1 MDKILRENQPKSLL
15 RILQEKNEYISAPCN
30 GNGTCGKCIVRYKI
44 GATEPT
50 KQDREFL
57 SEKQLEQGYRLACQS
72 YPMGEYVV
80 EIPEQEEMIEVLSQ
94 WENQRTEEIPKN
106 TAEDFAKACKTA
118 DGEGFTETR
127 TPADVKASSGIQNKE
142 TVEGT
147 AEKTKNAI
155 YGICID
161 IGTTTLAAL
170 LVNLKTEA
178 DCQTAVSVNHQRTYG
193 ADVLSRIDTSN
204 NGKKWEI
211 QRCIRQDLQKLIR
224 ELFQKEK
231 ITEQQIQKIVIA
243 GNTTMCHL
251 LRGFSCE
258 TLGVAPFLPVD
269 LSWMEGSAADFLG
282 MKELDTKVVILPGI
296 SAFVGADIM
305 AGIAKMNM
313 HRSEGYHLLL
323 DIGTNGE
330 MVLGNCRHMYVTS
343 TSAGPA
349 FEGGNISCG
358 MASIP
363 GVISHVFMEKTGKAG
378 FQVIGETD
386 GENKKQQAIGIC
398 GTGMID
404 LVYELRE
411 HQMIDEHGTYSD
423 PYFDTGYELA
433 GKVRFTQNDMREL
446 QMAKAAI
453 RAGVDILVKKAGI
466 TFDEVDDCYLAGGF
480 GTKIDIKKAAGIGL
494 IPKELEMKTI
504 PAGNTV
510 LAGTKEVLLGRI
522 SKEELEKIQTM
533 ADVINLAEEND
544 FEEMYLSYMDF

>member
-1 MDKILRENQPKSLL
+1 MIIDRSKQQKNLL
-15 RILQEKNEYISAPCN
+15 EMLQEKNEYISAPCN
-30 GNGTCGKCIVRYKI
+30 GNGICGKCIVRYKS

-72 YPMGEYVV
+72 YPTEEYKV
-80 EIPEQEEMIEVLSQ
+80 EIPELEETIEVLSQ
-94 WENQRTEEIPKN
+94 WENQRTEEILKN
-106 TAEDFAKACKTA
+106 TA
-118 DGEGFTETR
+118 
-127 TPADVKASSGIQNKE
+127 
-142 TVEGT
+142 EGT
-147 AEKTKNAI
+147 AEKTENAL

-170 LVNLKTEA
+170 LVNLETEA
-178 DCQTAVSVNHQRTYG
+178 DCQTAVSVNHQRAYG
-193 ADVLSRIDTSN
+193 SDVLSRISASN
-204 NGKKWEI
+204 SGKKWEI

-224 ELFQKEK
+224 ELLQKEK
-231 ITEQQIQKIVIA
+231 ITEQQIKRIVIA

-282 MKELDTKVVILPGI
+282 MKELDTKVVILPVI

-363 GVISHVFMEKTGKAG
+363 GVISHVFMEETGKAG

-423 PYFDTGYELA
+423 LYFDTGYELA
-433 GKVRFTQNDMREL
+433 EKVKFTQNDIREL

-453 RAGVDILVKKAGI
+453 RAGVDILVK
-466 TFDEVDDCYLAGGF
+466 
-480 GTKIDIKKAAGIGL
+480 
-494 IPKELEMKTI
+494 
-504 PAGNTV
+504 
-510 LAGTKEVLLGRI
+510 
-522 SKEELEKIQTM
+522 
-533 ADVINLAEEND
+533 
-544 FEEMYLSYMDF
+544 

>member
-1 MDKILRENQPKSLL
+1 MLICCFFKVKEKMIIDRSKQQKNLL
-15 RILQEKNEYISAPCN
+15 EMLQEKNEYISAPCN
-30 GNGTCGKCIVRYKI
+30 GNGICGKCIVRYKS

-72 YPMGEYVV
+72 YPTEEYKV
-80 EIPEQEEMIEVLSQ
+80 EIPELEETIEVLSQ
-94 WENQRTEEIPKN
+94 WENQRTEEILKN
-106 TAEDFAKACKTA
+106 TA
-118 DGEGFTETR
+118 
-127 TPADVKASSGIQNKE
+127 
-142 TVEGT
+142 EGT
-147 AEKTKNAI
+147 AEKTENAL

-170 LVNLKTEA
+170 LVNLETEA
-178 DCQTAVSVNHQRTYG
+178 DCQTAVSVNHQRAYG
-193 ADVLSRIDTSN
+193 SDVLSRISASN
-204 NGKKWEI
+204 GGKKWEI

-224 ELFQKEK
+224 ELLQKEK
-231 ITEQQIQKIVIA
+231 ITEQQIQRIVIA

-363 GVISHVFMEKTGKAG
+363 GVISHVFMEETGKAG

-423 PYFDTGYELA
+423 LYFDTGYKLA
-433 GKVRFTQNDMREL
+433 EKVKFTQNDIREL

-466 TFDEVDDCYLAGGF
+466 TFDEVDNCYLAGGF

-533 ADVINLAEEND
+533 AEVINLAEEND
-544 FEEMYLSYMDF
+544 FEELYLSYMDF

>member
-1 MDKILRENQPKSLL
+1 MLICCFFKVKEKMIIDRSKQQKNLL
-15 RILQEKNEYISAPCN
+15 EMLQEKNEYISAPCN
-30 GNGTCGKCIVRYKI
+30 GNGICGKCIVRYKS

-72 YPMGEYVV
+72 YPTEEYKV
-80 EIPEQEEMIEVLSQ
+80 EIPELEETIEVLSQ
-94 WENQRTEEIPKN
+94 WENQRTEEILKN
-106 TAEDFAKACKTA
+106 TA
-118 DGEGFTETR
+118 
-127 TPADVKASSGIQNKE
+127 
-142 TVEGT
+142 EGT
-147 AEKTKNAI
+147 AEKTENAL

-170 LVNLKTEA
+170 LVNLETEA
-178 DCQTAVSVNHQRTYG
+178 DCQTAVSVNHQRAYG
-193 ADVLSRIDTSN
+193 SDVLSRISASN
-204 NGKKWEI
+204 GGKKWEI

-224 ELFQKEK
+224 ELLQKEK
-231 ITEQQIQKIVIA
+231 ITEQQIQRIVIA

-358 MASIP
+358 MAGIP
-363 GVISHVFMEKTGKAG
+363 GVISHVFMEETGKAG
-378 FQVIGETD
+378 FQVIGEAD
-386 GENKKQQAIGIC
+386 GENKKKQQAIGIC

-404 LVYELRE
+404 LVYELRK

-423 PYFDTGYELA
+423 LYFDTGYELA
-433 GKVRFTQNDMREL
+433 EKVKFTQNDIREL

-466 TFDEVDDCYLAGGF
+466 AFDEVDDCYLAGGF

-510 LAGTKEVLLGRI
+510 LAGTKEVLLSRI

-544 FEEMYLSYMDF
+544 FEELYLSYMDF

>member
-1 MDKILRENQPKSLL
+1 MLICCFFKVKEKMIIDRSKQQKNLL
-15 RILQEKNEYISAPCN
+15 EMLQEKNEYISAPCN
-30 GNGTCGKCIVRYKI
+30 GNGICGKCIVRYKS

-72 YPMGEYVV
+72 YPTEEYKV
-80 EIPEQEEMIEVLSQ
+80 EIPELEETIEVLSQ
-94 WENQRTEEIPKN
+94 WENQRTEEILKN
-106 TAEDFAKACKTA
+106 TA
-118 DGEGFTETR
+118 
-127 TPADVKASSGIQNKE
+127 
-142 TVEGT
+142 EGT
-147 AEKTKNAI
+147 AEKTENAL

-170 LVNLKTEA
+170 LVNLETEA
-178 DCQTAVSVNHQRTYG
+178 DCQTAVSVNHQRAYG
-193 ADVLSRIDTSN
+193 SDVLSRISASN
-204 NGKKWEI
+204 SGKKWEI

-224 ELFQKEK
+224 ELLQKEK
-231 ITEQQIQKIVIA
+231 ITEQQIQRIVIA

-305 AGIAKMNM
+305 SGIAKMNM

-358 MASIP
+358 MAGIP
-363 GVISHVFMEKTGKAG
+363 GVISHVFMEETGKAG
-378 FQVIGETD
+378 FQVIGEAD
-386 GENKKQQAIGIC
+386 GENKKKQQAIGIC

-404 LVYELRE
+404 LVYELRK

-423 PYFDTGYELA
+423 LYFDTGYELA
-433 GKVRFTQNDMREL
+433 GKVKFTQNDIREI

-466 TFDEVDDCYLAGGF
+466 AFDEVDDCYLAGGF
-480 GTKIDIKKAAGIGL
+480 GTKIDITKAAGIGL
-494 IPKELEMKTI
+494 IPKELEVKTI
-504 PAGNTV
+504 PVGNTV

-522 SKEELEKIQTM
+522 SKDELEKIQTM

-544 FEEMYLSYMDF
+544 FEELYLSYMDF

>member
-15 RILQEKNEYISAPCN
+15 RILQGKNEYISAPCN
-30 GNGTCGKCIVRYKI
+30 GNGTCGKCVVRFQS
-44 GATEPT
+44 GATEPSVR
-50 KQDREFL
+50 DREIF
-57 SEKQLEQGYRLACQS
+57 SEKQLEEGYRLACQS
-72 YPMGEYVV
+72 YPTGVYEI
-80 EIPEQEEMIEVLSQ
+80 EIPQKEEEIEVLSGWQ
-94 WENQRTEEIPKN
+94 EEKRLFGEHGK
-106 TAEDFAKACKTA
+106 AEDRTHGGNKA
-118 DGEGFTETR
+118 EQPEY
-127 TPADVKASSGIQNKE
+127 AS
-142 TVEGT
+142 
-147 AEKTKNAI
+147 

-170 LVNLKTEA
+170 LVNLETEA
-178 DCQTAVSVNHQRTYG
+178 DCQTAVSVNHQRAYG
-193 ADVLSRIDTSN
+193 SDVLSRISASN
-204 NGKKWEI
+204 GGKKWEI

-224 ELFQKEK
+224 ELLQKEK
-231 ITEQQIQKIVIA
+231 ITEQQIQRIVIA

-358 MASIP
+358 MAGIP
-363 GVISHVFMEKTGKAG
+363 GVISHVFMEETGKAG
-378 FQVIGETD
+378 FQVIGEAD
-386 GENKKQQAIGIC
+386 AENKKKQQAIGIC

-404 LVYELRE
+404 LVYELRK

-423 PYFDTGYELA
+423 LYFDTGYELA
-433 GKVRFTQNDMREL
+433 GKVKFTQNDIREI

-466 TFDEVDDCYLAGGF
+466 AFDEVDDCYLAG
-480 GTKIDIKKAAGIGL
+480 IRAY
-494 IPKELEMKTI
+494 EY
-504 PAGNTV
+504 
-510 LAGTKEVLLGRI
+510 
-522 SKEELEKIQTM
+522 
-533 ADVINLAEEND
+533 
-544 FEEMYLSYMDF
+544 YLSDCRGWISRYS

>member
-1 MDKILRENQPKSLL
+1 M
-15 RILQEKNEYISAPCN
+15 LQEKNEYISAPCN
-30 GNGTCGKCIVRYKI
+30 GNGICGKCIVRYKS

-72 YPMGEYVV
+72 YPTEEYKV
-80 EIPEQEEMIEVLSQ
+80 EIPELEETIEVLSQ
-94 WENQRTEEIPKN
+94 WENQRTEEILKN
-106 TAEDFAKACKTA
+106 TA
-118 DGEGFTETR
+118 
-127 TPADVKASSGIQNKE
+127 
-142 TVEGT
+142 EGT
-147 AEKTKNAI
+147 AEKTENAI

-193 ADVLSRIDTSN
+193 ADVISRIDASN
-204 NGKKWEI
+204 NGKKWEM
-211 QRCIRQDLQKLIR
+211 QRCIRQDLQKLVG
-224 ELFQKEK
+224 ELAEKEG
-231 ITEQQIQKIVIA
+231 IHVAQIQRIVIA

-343 TSAGPA
+343 TA

-363 GVISHVFMEKTGKAG
+363 GVISHVFMEETGKAG

-423 PYFDTGYELA
+423 LYFDTGYELA
-433 GKVRFTQNDMREL
+433 EKVKFTQNDIREL

-466 TFDEVDDCYLAGGF
+466 TFDEVDNCYLAGGF

-544 FEEMYLSYMDF
+544 FEELYLSYMDF

>member
-15 RILQEKNEYISAPCN
+15 RILQGKNEYISAPCN
-30 GNGTCGKCIVRYKI
+30 GNGTCGKCVVRFQS
-44 GATEPT
+44 GATEPSVR
-50 KQDREFL
+50 DREIF
-57 SEKQLEQGYRLACQS
+57 SEKQLEEGYRLACQS
-72 YPMGEYVV
+72 YPTGVYEI
-80 EIPEQEEMIEVLSQ
+80 EIPQKEEEIEVLSG
-94 WENQRTEEIPKN
+94 WEEK
-106 TAEDFAKACKTA
+106 
-118 DGEGFTETR
+118 
-127 TPADVKASSGIQNKE
+127 KE
-142 TVEGT
+142 TLGECRK
-147 AEKTKNAI
+147 AENSTHGRNCAERSEQAG
-155 YGICID
+155 YGICMD
-161 IGTTTLAAL
+161 IGTTTLAAV
-170 LVNLKTEA
+170 LVDLTAQEE
-178 DCQTAVSVNHQRTYG
+178 CQTAVSVNHQRAYG
-193 ADVLSRIDTSN
+193 SDVLSRISASN
-204 NGKKWEI
+204 SGKKWEI

-224 ELFQKEK
+224 ELLQKEK
-231 ITEQQIQKIVIA
+231 ITEQQIKRIVIA

-358 MASIP
+358 MAGIP
-363 GVISHVFMEKTGKAG
+363 GVISHVFMEETGKAG
-378 FQVIGETD
+378 FQVIGEAD
-386 GENKKQQAIGIC
+386 GENKKKQQAIGIC

-404 LVYELRE
+404 LVYELRK

-423 PYFDTGYELA
+423 LYFDTGYELA
-433 GKVRFTQNDMREL
+433 GKVKFTQNDIREI

-466 TFDEVDDCYLAGGF
+466 AFDEVDDCYLAGGF
-480 GTKIDIKKAAGIGL
+480 GTKIDITKAAGIGL
-494 IPKELEMKTI
+494 IPKELEVKTI
-504 PAGNTV
+504 PVGNTV

-544 FEEMYLSYMDF
+544 FEELYLSYMDF

>member
-1 MDKILRENQPKSLL
+1 MKKTFQEEQQKNLL
-15 RILQEKNEYISAPCN
+15 EMLQEKNEYISAPCS
-30 GNGTCGKCIVRYKI
+30 GNGICGKCIVRYKR

-50 KQDREFL
+50 RRDREVF
-57 SEKQLEQGYRLACQS
+57 SEKQLEDGYRLACQS
-72 YPMGEYVV
+72 HPVGAYEV
-80 EIPEQEEMIEVLSQ
+80 ELPESEETIEVLSE
-94 WENQRTEEIPKN
+94 WEKQQKTDTEEL
-106 TAEDFAKACKTA
+106 
-118 DGEGFTETR
+118 TEAYTQ
-127 TPADVKASSGIQNKE
+127 TPAEAKTSGGIQDKE
-142 TVEGT
+142 TAEGT
-147 AEKTKNAI
+147 AEKTENAI

-193 ADVLSRIDTSN
+193 SDVLSRISASN
-204 NGKKWEI
+204 GGKKWEI

-224 ELFQKEK
+224 ELLQKEK
-231 ITEQQIQKIVIA
+231 ITEQQIQRIVIA

-363 GVISHVFMEKTGKAG
+363 GVISHVFMEETGKAG

-423 PYFDTGYELA
+423 LYFDTGYELA
-433 GKVRFTQNDMREL
+433 EKVKFTQNDIREL

-480 GTKIDIKKAAGIGL
+480 GTKIDIKKAAEIGL

-533 ADVINLAEEND
+533 AEVINLAEEND
-544 FEEMYLSYMDF
+544 FEELYLSYMDF

>member
-1 MDKILRENQPKSLL
+1 MLICCFFKVKEKMIIDRSKQQKNLL
-15 RILQEKNEYISAPCN
+15 EMLQEKNEYISAPCN
-30 GNGTCGKCIVRYKI
+30 GNGICGKCIVRYKS

-72 YPMGEYVV
+72 YPTEEYKV
-80 EIPEQEEMIEVLSQ
+80 EIPELEETIEVLSQ
-94 WENQRTEEIPKN
+94 WENQRTEEILKN
-106 TAEDFAKACKTA
+106 TA
-118 DGEGFTETR
+118 
-127 TPADVKASSGIQNKE
+127 
-142 TVEGT
+142 EGT
-147 AEKTKNAI
+147 AEKTENAL

-170 LVNLKTEA
+170 LVNLETEA
-178 DCQTAVSVNHQRTYG
+178 DCQTAVSVNHQRAYG
-193 ADVLSRIDTSN
+193 SDVLSRISASN
-204 NGKKWEI
+204 SGKKWEI

-224 ELFQKEK
+224 ELLQKEK
-231 ITEQQIQKIVIA
+231 ITEQQIQRIVIA
-243 GNTTMCHL
+243 ENTTMCHL

-363 GVISHVFMEKTGKAG
+363 GVISHVFMEETGKAG

-423 PYFDTGYELA
+423 LYFDTGYELA
-433 GKVRFTQNDMREL
+433 EKVKFTQNDIREL

-466 TFDEVDDCYLAGGF
+466 TFDEVDNCYLAGGF

-504 PAGNTV
+504 PVGNTV

-522 SKEELEKIQTM
+522 SKDELEKIQTM

-544 FEEMYLSYMDF
+544 FEELYLSYMDF

>member
-1 MDKILRENQPKSLL
+1 MIIDRSKQQKNLL
-15 RILQEKNEYISAPCN
+15 EMLQEKNEYISAPCN
-30 GNGTCGKCIVRYKI
+30 GNGICGKCIVRYKR

-50 KQDREFL
+50 RRDREVF
-57 SEKQLEQGYRLACQS
+57 SEKQLEDGYRLACQS
-72 YPMGEYVV
+72 HPVGAYEV
-80 EIPEQEEMIEVLSQ
+80 ELPESEETIEVLSE
-94 WENQRTEEIPKN
+94 WEKQQKPDTEGLTEADTQTPAEAKTSGGIQDKN
-106 TAEDFAKACKTA
+106 TA
-118 DGEGFTETR
+118 
-127 TPADVKASSGIQNKE
+127 
-142 TVEGT
+142 EGT
-147 AEKTKNAI
+147 AEKTENAI

-170 LVNLKTEA
+170 LVNLETEA
-178 DCQTAVSVNHQRTYG
+178 DCQTAVSVNHQRAYG
-193 ADVLSRIDTSN
+193 SDVLSRISASN
-204 NGKKWEI
+204 GGKKWEI
-211 QRCIRQDLQKLIR
+211 QRCIRQNLQKLIR
-224 ELFQKEK
+224 ELLQKEK
-231 ITEQQIQKIVIA
+231 ITEQQIQRIVIA

-363 GVISHVFMEKTGKAG
+363 GVISHVFMEETGKAG
-378 FQVIGETD
+378 FQMIGETD
-386 GENKKQQAIGIC
+386 GENKKKQQAIGIC

-404 LVYELRE
+404 LVYELRK

-423 PYFDTGYELA
+423 LYFDTGYELA
-433 GKVRFTQNDMREL
+433 GKVKFTQNDIREV

-466 TFDEVDDCYLAGGF
+466 AFDEVDDCYLAGGF
-480 GTKIDIKKAAGIGL
+480 GTKIDITKAAGIGL
-494 IPKELEMKTI
+494 IPKELEVKTI
-504 PAGNTV
+504 PVGNTV

-522 SKEELEKIQTM
+522 SKDELEKIQTM

-544 FEEMYLSYMDF
+544 FEELYLSYMDF

>member
-30 GNGTCGKCIVRYKI
+30 GNGTCGKCVVRFQS
-44 GATEPT
+44 GATEPSVR
-50 KQDREFL
+50 DREIF
-57 SEKQLEQGYRLACQS
+57 SEKQLEEGYRLACQS
-72 YPMGEYVV
+72 YPTGVYEI
-80 EIPEQEEMIEVLSQ
+80 EIPQKEEEIEVLSGWQ
-94 WENQRTEEIPKN
+94 EEKRLFGEHGK
-106 TAEDFAKACKTA
+106 AEDRTHGGNKA
-118 DGEGFTETR
+118 EQPEY
-127 TPADVKASSGIQNKE
+127 AS
-142 TVEGT
+142 
-147 AEKTKNAI
+147 

-170 LVNLKTEA
+170 LVNLETEA

-193 ADVLSRIDTSN
+193 SDVLSRISASN
-204 NGKKWEI
+204 SGKKWEI

-224 ELFQKEK
+224 ELLQKEK
-231 ITEQQIQKIVIA
+231 ITEQQIQRIVIA

-251 LRGFSCE
+251 LCGFSCE
-258 TLGVAPFLPVD
+258 TLGVAPFEPVD
-269 LSWMEGSAADFLG
+269 ISWMEGSAAEFSG
-282 MKELDTKVVILPGI
+282 MKEWDAKVVILPGI
-296 SAFVGADIM
+296 SSFVGADIM
-305 AGIAKMNM
+305 AGIAKMSM

-330 MVLGNCRHMYVTS
+330 MVLGNCHHMYVTS

-358 MASIP
+358 MAGIP
-363 GVISHVFMEKTGKAG
+363 GVISHVFMEETGKTG
-378 FQVIGETD
+378 FQVIGEAD
-386 GENKKQQAIGIC
+386 GENKKKQQAIGIC

-404 LVYELRE
+404 LVYELRK

-423 PYFDTGYELA
+423 LYFDTGYELA
-433 GKVRFTQNDMREL
+433 GKVKFTQNDIREI

-466 TFDEVDDCYLAGGF
+466 AFDEVDNCYLAGGF
-480 GTKIDIKKAAGIGL
+480 GTKIDITKAAGIGL

-504 PAGNTV
+504 PVGNTV

-522 SKEELEKIQTM
+522 SKDELEKIQTM

-544 FEEMYLSYMDF
+544 FEELYLSYMDF

>member
-1 MDKILRENQPKSLL
+1 MLICCFFKVKEKMIIDRSKQQKNLL
-15 RILQEKNEYISAPCN
+15 EMLQEKNEYISAPCN
-30 GNGTCGKCIVRYKI
+30 GNGICGKCIVRYKS

-72 YPMGEYVV
+72 YPTEEYKV
-80 EIPEQEEMIEVLSQ
+80 EIPELEETIEVLSQ
-94 WENQRTEEIPKN
+94 WENQRTEEILKN
-106 TAEDFAKACKTA
+106 TA
-118 DGEGFTETR
+118 
-127 TPADVKASSGIQNKE
+127 
-142 TVEGT
+142 EGT
-147 AEKTKNAI
+147 AEKTENAL

-170 LVNLKTEA
+170 LVNLETEA
-178 DCQTAVSVNHQRTYG
+178 DCQTAVSVNHQRAYG
-193 ADVLSRIDTSN
+193 SDVLSRISASN
-204 NGKKWEI
+204 GGKKWEI

-224 ELFQKEK
+224 ELLQKEK
-231 ITEQQIQKIVIA
+231 ITEQQIQRIVIA

-305 AGIAKMNM
+305 SGIAKMNM

-358 MASIP
+358 MAGIP
-363 GVISHVFMEKTGKAG
+363 GVISHVFMEETGKAG
-378 FQVIGETD
+378 FQVIGEAD
-386 GENKKQQAIGIC
+386 GENKKKQQAIGIC

-404 LVYELRE
+404 LVYELRK

-423 PYFDTGYELA
+423 LYFDTGYELA
-433 GKVRFTQNDMREL
+433 GKVKFTQNDIREI

-466 TFDEVDDCYLAGGF
+466 AFDEVDDCYLAGGF
-480 GTKIDIKKAAGIGL
+480 GTKIDITKAAGIGL
-494 IPKELEMKTI
+494 IPKELEVKTI
-504 PAGNTV
+504 PVGNTV

-522 SKEELEKIQTM
+522 SKDELEKIQTM

-544 FEEMYLSYMDF
+544 FEELYLSYMDF

>member
-1 MDKILRENQPKSLL
+1 MLICCFFKVKEKMIIDRSKQQKNLL
-15 RILQEKNEYISAPCN
+15 EMLQEKNEYISAPCN
-30 GNGTCGKCIVRYKI
+30 GNGICGKCIVRYKS

-72 YPMGEYVV
+72 YPTEEYKV
-80 EIPEQEEMIEVLSQ
+80 EIPELEETIEVLSQ
-94 WENQRTEEIPKN
+94 WENQRTEEILKN
-106 TAEDFAKACKTA
+106 TA
-118 DGEGFTETR
+118 
-127 TPADVKASSGIQNKE
+127 
-142 TVEGT
+142 EGT
-147 AEKTKNAI
+147 AEKTENAI

-170 LVNLKTEA
+170 LVNLETEA
-178 DCQTAVSVNHQRTYG
+178 DCQTAVSVNHQRAYG
-193 ADVLSRIDTSN
+193 SDVLSRISASN
-204 NGKKWEI
+204 GGKKWEI

-224 ELFQKEK
+224 ELLQKEK
-231 ITEQQIQKIVIA
+231 ITEQQIQRIVIA

-363 GVISHVFMEKTGKAG
+363 GVISHVFMEETGKAG
-378 FQVIGETD
+378 FQMIGETD

-423 PYFDTGYELA
+423 LYFDTGYELA
-433 GKVRFTQNDMREL
+433 EKVKFTQNDIREL

-466 TFDEVDDCYLAGGF
+466 AFDEVDNCYLAGGF

-494 IPKELEMKTI
+494 IPKELEVKTI

-510 LAGTKEVLLGRI
+510 LAGTKEVLLSRI

-544 FEEMYLSYMDF
+544 FEELYLSYMDF

>member
-15 RILQEKNEYISAPCN
+15 RILQGKNEYISAPCN
-30 GNGTCGKCIVRYKI
+30 GNGTCGKCVVRFQS
-44 GATEPT
+44 GATEPSVR
-50 KQDREFL
+50 DREIF
-57 SEKQLEQGYRLACQS
+57 SEKQLEEGYRLACQS
-72 YPMGEYVV
+72 YPTGVYEI
-80 EIPEQEEMIEVLSQ
+80 EIPQKEEEIEVLSG
-94 WENQRTEEIPKN
+94 WEEK
-106 TAEDFAKACKTA
+106 
-118 DGEGFTETR
+118 
-127 TPADVKASSGIQNKE
+127 KE
-142 TVEGT
+142 TLGECRK
-147 AEKTKNAI
+147 AENSTHGRNCAERSEQAG
-155 YGICID
+155 YGICMD
-161 IGTTTLAAL
+161 IGTTTLAAV
-170 LVNLKTEA
+170 LVDLTAQEE
-178 DCQTAVSVNHQRTYG
+178 CQTAVSVNHQRAYG
-193 ADVLSRIDTSN
+193 SDVLSRISASN
-204 NGKKWEI
+204 SGKKWEI

-224 ELFQKEK
+224 ELLQKEK
-231 ITEQQIQKIVIA
+231 ITEQQIKRIVIA

-358 MASIP
+358 MAGIP
-363 GVISHVFMEKTGKAG
+363 GVISHVFMEETGKAG
-378 FQVIGETD
+378 FQVIGEAD
-386 GENKKQQAIGIC
+386 GENKKKQQAIGIC

-404 LVYELRE
+404 LVYELRK

-423 PYFDTGYELA
+423 LYFDTGYELA
-433 GKVRFTQNDMREL
+433 GKVKFTQNDIREI

-466 TFDEVDDCYLAGGF
+466 AFDEVDDCYLAGGF
-480 GTKIDIKKAAGIGL
+480 GTKIDITKAAGIGL
-494 IPKELEMKTI
+494 IPKELEVKTI
-504 PAGNTV
+504 PVGNTV

-522 SKEELEKIQTM
+522 SKDELEKIQTM

-544 FEEMYLSYMDF
+544 FEELYLSYMDF

>member
-30 GNGTCGKCIVRYKI
+30 GNGTCGKCVVRFQS
-44 GATEPT
+44 GATEPSVR
-50 KQDREFL
+50 DREIF
-57 SEKQLEQGYRLACQS
+57 SEKQLEEGYRLACQS
-72 YPMGEYVV
+72 YPTGVYEI
-80 EIPEQEEMIEVLSQ
+80 EIPQKEEEIEVLSG
-94 WENQRTEEIPKN
+94 WEEK
-106 TAEDFAKACKTA
+106 
-118 DGEGFTETR
+118 
-127 TPADVKASSGIQNKE
+127 KE
-142 TVEGT
+142 TLGECRK
-147 AEKTKNAI
+147 AENSTHGRNCAERSEQAG
-155 YGICID
+155 YGICMD
-161 IGTTTLAAL
+161 IGTTTLAAV
-170 LVNLKTEA
+170 LVDLTAQEE
-178 DCQTAVSVNHQRTYG
+178 CQTAVSVNHQRAYG
-193 ADVLSRIDTSN
+193 SDVLSRISASN
-204 NGKKWEI
+204 SGKKWEI

-224 ELFQKEK
+224 ELLQKEK
-231 ITEQQIQKIVIA
+231 ITEQQIQRIVIA

-358 MASIP
+358 MAGIP
-363 GVISHVFMEKTGKAG
+363 GVISHVFMEETGKAG
-378 FQVIGETD
+378 FQVIGEAD
-386 GENKKQQAIGIC
+386 GENKKKQQAIGIC

-404 LVYELRE
+404 LVYELRK

-423 PYFDTGYELA
+423 LYFDTGYELA
-433 GKVRFTQNDMREL
+433 GKVKFTQNDIREI

-466 TFDEVDDCYLAGGF
+466 AFDEVDDCYLAGGF
-480 GTKIDIKKAAGIGL
+480 GTKIDITKAAGIGL
-494 IPKELEMKTI
+494 IPKELEVKTI
-504 PAGNTV
+504 PVGNTV

-544 FEEMYLSYMDF
+544 FEELYLSYMDF

>member
-1 MDKILRENQPKSLL
+1 MIIDRSKPQKSLRE
-15 RILQEKNEYISAPCN
+15 ILQQQNRYISAPCN
-30 GNGTCGKCIVRYKI
+30 GNGTCGKCIVRYKS

-72 YPMGEYVV
+72 YPTGEYKV
-80 EIPEQEEMIEVLSQ
+80 EILELEETIEVLSQ
-94 WENQRTEEIPKN
+94 WENQRTEEILKN
-106 TAEDFAKACKTA
+106 TA
-118 DGEGFTETR
+118 
-127 TPADVKASSGIQNKE
+127 
-142 TVEGT
+142 EGT
-147 AEKTKNAI
+147 AEKTENAI

-193 ADVLSRIDTSN
+193 ADVISRIDASN
-204 NGKKWEI
+204 NGKKWEM
-211 QRCIRQDLQKLIR
+211 QRCIRQDLQKLVG
-224 ELFQKEK
+224 ELAEKEG
-231 ITEQQIQKIVIA
+231 IHVAQIQRIVIA

-363 GVISHVFMEKTGKAG
+363 GVISHVFMEETGKAG

-411 HQMIDEHGTYSD
+411 HQVIDEHGTYSD
-423 PYFDTGYELA
+423 LYFDTGYELA
-433 GKVRFTQNDMREL
+433 EKVKFTQNDVREL

-466 TFDEVDDCYLAGGF
+466 TFDEVGDCYLAGGF

-510 LAGTKEVLLGRI
+510 LAGTKEVLLSRI

-544 FEEMYLSYMDF
+544 FEELYLSYMDF

>member
-15 RILQEKNEYISAPCN
+15 RILQGKNEYISAPCN
-30 GNGTCGKCIVRYKI
+30 GNGTCGKCVVRFQS
-44 GATEPT
+44 GATEPSVR
-50 KQDREFL
+50 DREIF
-57 SEKQLEQGYRLACQS
+57 SEKQLEEGYRLACQS
-72 YPMGEYVV
+72 YPTGVYEI
-80 EIPEQEEMIEVLSQ
+80 EIPQKEEEIEVLSG
-94 WENQRTEEIPKN
+94 WEEK
-106 TAEDFAKACKTA
+106 
-118 DGEGFTETR
+118 
-127 TPADVKASSGIQNKE
+127 KE
-142 TVEGT
+142 TLGECRK
-147 AEKTKNAI
+147 AENSTHGRNCAERSEQAG
-155 YGICID
+155 YGICMD
-161 IGTTTLAAL
+161 IGTTTLAAV
-170 LVNLKTEA
+170 LVDLTAQEE
-178 DCQTAVSVNHQRTYG
+178 CQTAVSVNHQRAYG
-193 ADVLSRIDTSN
+193 SDVLSRISASN
-204 NGKKWEI
+204 SGKKWEI

-224 ELFQKEK
+224 ELLQKEK
-231 ITEQQIQKIVIA
+231 ITEQQIQRIVIA

-363 GVISHVFMEKTGKAG
+363 GVISHVFMEETGKAG
-378 FQVIGETD
+378 FQMIGETD
-386 GENKKQQAIGIC
+386 GENKKKQQAIGIC

-404 LVYELRE
+404 LVYELRK

-423 PYFDTGYELA
+423 LYFDTGYELA
-433 GKVRFTQNDMREL
+433 GKVKFTQNDIREI

-466 TFDEVDDCYLAGGF
+466 AFDEVDDCYLAGGF
-480 GTKIDIKKAAGIGL
+480 GTKIDITKAAGIGL
-494 IPKELEMKTI
+494 IPKELEVKTI
-504 PAGNTV
+504 PVGNTV

-522 SKEELEKIQTM
+522 SKDELEKIQTM

-544 FEEMYLSYMDF
+544 FEELYLSYMDF

>member
-1 MDKILRENQPKSLL
+1 MIIDRSKQQKNLL
-15 RILQEKNEYISAPCN
+15 EMLQEKNEYISAPCN
-30 GNGTCGKCIVRYKI
+30 GNGICGKCIVRYKR

-50 KQDREFL
+50 RRDREVF
-57 SEKQLEQGYRLACQS
+57 SEKQLEDGYRLACQS
-72 YPMGEYVV
+72 HPVGAYEV
-80 EIPEQEEMIEVLSQ
+80 ELPESEETIEVLSEWGKQ
-94 WENQRTEEIPKN
+94 QKTDTEAY
-106 TAEDFAKACKTA
+106 TQ
-118 DGEGFTETR
+118 
-127 TPADVKASSGIQNKE
+127 TPAEAKTSGGIQDKE
-142 TVEGT
+142 TAEGT
-147 AEKTKNAI
+147 AEKTENAI

-193 ADVLSRIDTSN
+193 ADVISRIDASN
-204 NGKKWEI
+204 NGKKWEM
-211 QRCIRQDLQKLIR
+211 QRCIRQDLQKLVG
-224 ELFQKEK
+224 ELAEKEG
-231 ITEQQIQKIVIA
+231 IHVAQIQRIVIA

-358 MASIP
+358 MAGIP
-363 GVISHVFMEKTGKAG
+363 GVISHVFMEETGKAG
-378 FQVIGETD
+378 FQVIGEAD
-386 GENKKQQAIGIC
+386 GENKKKQQAIGIC

-404 LVYELRE
+404 LVYELRK

-423 PYFDTGYELA
+423 LYFDTGYELA
-433 GKVRFTQNDMREL
+433 GKVKFTQNDIREI

-466 TFDEVDDCYLAGGF
+466 AFDEVDDCYLAGGF
-480 GTKIDIKKAAGIGL
+480 GTKIDITKAAGIGL
-494 IPKELEMKTI
+494 IPKELEVKTI
-504 PAGNTV
+504 PVGNTV

-522 SKEELEKIQTM
+522 SKDELEKIQTM

-544 FEEMYLSYMDF
+544 FEELYLSYMDF

>member
-1 MDKILRENQPKSLL
+1 MIIDRSKQQKNLL
-15 RILQEKNEYISAPCN
+15 EMLQEKNEYISAPCN
-30 GNGTCGKCIVRYKI
+30 GNGTCGKCIVQYKR

-50 KQDREFL
+50 RRDREVF
-57 SEKQLEQGYRLACQS
+57 SEKQLEDGYRLACQS
-72 YPMGEYVV
+72 HPVGAYEV
-80 EIPEQEEMIEVLSQ
+80 ELPESEETIEVLSE
-94 WENQRTEEIPKN
+94 WEKQQKTDTEEL
-106 TAEDFAKACKTA
+106 
-118 DGEGFTETR
+118 TEAYTQ
-127 TPADVKASSGIQNKE
+127 TPAEAKTSGGIQDKE
-142 TVEGT
+142 TAEGT
-147 AEKTKNAI
+147 AEKTENAI

-170 LVNLKTEA
+170 LVNLETEA

-193 ADVLSRIDTSN
+193 SDVLSRISASN
-204 NGKKWEI
+204 SGKKWEI

-224 ELFQKEK
+224 ELLQKEK
-231 ITEQQIQKIVIA
+231 ITEQQIQRIVIA

-251 LRGFSCE
+251 IRGFSCE

-363 GVISHVFMEKTGKAG
+363 GVISHVFMEETGKAG
-378 FQVIGETD
+378 FQVIGETE
-386 GENKKQQAIGIC
+386 GENQKKQQAIGIC

-404 LVYELRE
+404 LAYELRE
-411 HQMIDEHGTYSD
+411 HQMIDEHGTYLD
-423 PYFDTGYELA
+423 LYFDTGYELA
-433 GKVRFTQNDMREL
+433 KKVKFTQNDIREI

-466 TFDEVDDCYLAGGF
+466 AFDEVDNCYLAGGF
-480 GTKIDIKKAAGIGL
+480 GTKIDITKAAGIGL

-504 PAGNTV
+504 PVGNTV

-522 SKEELEKIQTM
+522 SKDELEKIQTM

-544 FEEMYLSYMDF
+544 FEELYLSYMDF

>member
-1 MDKILRENQPKSLL
+1 MIIDRSKQQKNLL
-15 RILQEKNEYISAPCN
+15 EMLQEKNEYISAPCN
-30 GNGTCGKCIVRYKI
+30 GNGTCGKCIVQYKR

-50 KQDREFL
+50 RRDREVF
-57 SEKQLEQGYRLACQS
+57 SEKQLEDGYRLACQS
-72 YPMGEYVV
+72 HPVGAYEV
-80 EIPEQEEMIEVLSQ
+80 ELPESEETIEVLSEWGKQ
-94 WENQRTEEIPKN
+94 QKTDTEEL
-106 TAEDFAKACKTA
+106 
-118 DGEGFTETR
+118 TEAYTQ
-127 TPADVKASSGIQNKE
+127 TPAEAKTSGGIQDKE
-142 TVEGT
+142 TAEGT
-147 AEKTKNAI
+147 AEKTENAI

-170 LVNLKTEA
+170 LVNLETEA

-193 ADVLSRIDTSN
+193 SDVLSRISASN
-204 NGKKWEI
+204 SGKKWEI

-224 ELFQKEK
+224 ELLQKEK
-231 ITEQQIQKIVIA
+231 ITEQQIQRIVIA

-251 LRGFSCE
+251 LCGFSCE
-258 TLGVAPFLPVD
+258 TLGVAPFEPVD
-269 LSWMEGSAADFLG
+269 ISWMEGSAADFLG

-330 MVLGNCRHMYVTS
+330 MVLGNCHHMYVTS

-358 MASIP
+358 MAGIP

-378 FQVIGETD
+378 FQVIGEAD
-386 GENKKQQAIGIC
+386 GENKKKQQAIGIC

-404 LVYELRE
+404 LVYELRK

-423 PYFDTGYELA
+423 LYFDTGYELA
-433 GKVRFTQNDMREL
+433 GKVKFTQNDIREI

-466 TFDEVDDCYLAGGF
+466 AFDEVDNCYLAGGF
-480 GTKIDIKKAAGIGL
+480 GTKIDITKAAGIGL

-504 PAGNTV
+504 PVGNTV
-510 LAGTKEVLLGRI
+510 LAGTKEVLLGKI

-544 FEEMYLSYMDF
+544 FEELYLSYMDF

>member
-1 MDKILRENQPKSLL
+1 MLICCFFKVKEKMIIDRSKQQKNLL
-15 RILQEKNEYISAPCN
+15 EMLQEKNEYISAPCN
-30 GNGTCGKCIVRYKI
+30 GNGICGKCIVRYKS

-72 YPMGEYVV
+72 YPTEEYKV
-80 EIPEQEEMIEVLSQ
+80 EIPELEETIEVLSQ
-94 WENQRTEEIPKN
+94 WENQRTEEILKN
-106 TAEDFAKACKTA
+106 TA
-118 DGEGFTETR
+118 
-127 TPADVKASSGIQNKE
+127 
-142 TVEGT
+142 EGT
-147 AEKTKNAI
+147 AEKTENAL

-170 LVNLKTEA
+170 LVNLETEA
-178 DCQTAVSVNHQRTYG
+178 DCQTAVSVNHQRAYG
-193 ADVLSRIDTSN
+193 SDVLSRISASN
-204 NGKKWEI
+204 GGKKWEI

-224 ELFQKEK
+224 ELLQKEK
-231 ITEQQIQKIVIA
+231 ITEQQIQRIVIA

-363 GVISHVFMEKTGKAG
+363 GVISHVFMEETGKAG

-423 PYFDTGYELA
+423 LYFDTGYELA
-433 GKVRFTQNDMREL
+433 GKVKFTQNDIREI

-466 TFDEVDDCYLAGGF
+466 AFDEVDDCYLAGGF
-480 GTKIDIKKAAGIGL
+480 GTKIDITKAAGIGL
-494 IPKELEMKTI
+494 IPKELEVKTI
-504 PAGNTV
+504 PVGNTV

-522 SKEELEKIQTM
+522 SKDELEKIQTM

-544 FEEMYLSYMDF
+544 FEELYLSYMDF

>member
-80 EIPEQEEMIEVLSQ
+80 EIPEPEEMIEVLSQ

-127 TPADVKASSGIQNKE
+127 TPAD
-142 TVEGT
+142 
-147 AEKTKNAI
+147 

-193 ADVLSRIDTSN
+193 ADVLSRIDASN

-224 ELFQKEK
+224 ELLQKEK
-231 ITEQQIQKIVIA
+231 ITEQQIQRIVIA

-363 GVISHVFMEKTGKAG
+363 GVISHVFMEETGKAG

-411 HQMIDEHGTYSD
+411 HQMIDEHGTYLD
-423 PYFDTGYELA
+423 LYFDTGYELA
-433 GKVRFTQNDMREL
+433 EKVKFTQNDIREL

>member
-1 MDKILRENQPKSLL
+1 MLICCFFKVKEKMIIDRSKQQKNLL
-15 RILQEKNEYISAPCN
+15 EMLQEKNEYISAPCN
-30 GNGTCGKCIVRYKI
+30 GNGICGKCIVRYKS

-72 YPMGEYVV
+72 YPTEEYKV
-80 EIPEQEEMIEVLSQ
+80 EIPELEETIEVLSQ
-94 WENQRTEEIPKN
+94 WENQRTEEILKN
-106 TAEDFAKACKTA
+106 TA
-118 DGEGFTETR
+118 
-127 TPADVKASSGIQNKE
+127 
-142 TVEGT
+142 EGT
-147 AEKTKNAI
+147 AEKTENAL

-170 LVNLKTEA
+170 LVNLETEA
-178 DCQTAVSVNHQRTYG
+178 DCQTDVSVNHQRAYG
-193 ADVLSRIDTSN
+193 SDVLSRISASN
-204 NGKKWEI
+204 GGKKWEI

-224 ELFQKEK
+224 ELLQKEK
-231 ITEQQIQKIVIA
+231 ITEQQIQRIVIA

-358 MASIP
+358 MAGIP
-363 GVISHVFMEKTGKAG
+363 GVISHVFMEETGKAG
-378 FQVIGETD
+378 FQVIGEAD
-386 GENKKQQAIGIC
+386 GENKKKQQAIGIC

-404 LVYELRE
+404 LVYELRK

-423 PYFDTGYELA
+423 LYFDTGYELA
-433 GKVRFTQNDMREL
+433 GKVKFTQNDIREI

-466 TFDEVDDCYLAGGF
+466 AFDEVDDCYLAGGF
-480 GTKIDIKKAAGIGL
+480 GTKIDITKAAGIGL
-494 IPKELEMKTI
+494 IPKELEVKTI
-504 PAGNTV
+504 PVGNTV

-522 SKEELEKIQTM
+522 SKDELEKIQTM

>member
-1 MDKILRENQPKSLL
+1 MLICCFFKVKEKMIIDRSKQQKNLL
-15 RILQEKNEYISAPCN
+15 EMLQEKNEYISAPCN
-30 GNGTCGKCIVRYKI
+30 GNGICGKCIVRYKS

-72 YPMGEYVV
+72 YPTEEYKV
-80 EIPEQEEMIEVLSQ
+80 EIPELEETIEVLSQ
-94 WENQRTEEIPKN
+94 WENQRTEEILKN
-106 TAEDFAKACKTA
+106 TA
-118 DGEGFTETR
+118 
-127 TPADVKASSGIQNKE
+127 
-142 TVEGT
+142 EGT
-147 AEKTKNAI
+147 AEKTENAI

-170 LVNLKTEA
+170 LVNLETEA
-178 DCQTAVSVNHQRTYG
+178 DCQTAVSVNHQRAYG
-193 ADVLSRIDTSN
+193 SDVLSRISASN
-204 NGKKWEI
+204 GGKKWEI

-224 ELFQKEK
+224 ELLQKEK
-231 ITEQQIQKIVIA
+231 ITEQQIQRIVIA

-358 MASIP
+358 MAGIP
-363 GVISHVFMEKTGKAG
+363 GVISHVFMEETGKAG
-378 FQVIGETD
+378 FQVIGEAD
-386 GENKKQQAIGIC
+386 GENKKKQQAIGIC

-404 LVYELRE
+404 LVYELRK

-423 PYFDTGYELA
+423 LYFDTGYELA
-433 GKVRFTQNDMREL
+433 GKVKFTQNDIREI

-466 TFDEVDDCYLAGGF
+466 AFDEVDDCYLAGGF
-480 GTKIDIKKAAGIGL
+480 GTKIDITKAAGIGL
-494 IPKELEMKTI
+494 IPKELEVKTI
-504 PAGNTV
+504 PVGNTV

-522 SKEELEKIQTM
+522 SKDELEKIQTM

>member
-1 MDKILRENQPKSLL
+1 MLICCFFKVKEKMIIDRSKQQKNLL
-15 RILQEKNEYISAPCN
+15 EMLQEKNEYISAPCN
-30 GNGTCGKCIVRYKI
+30 GNGICGKCIVRYKS

-72 YPMGEYVV
+72 YPTEEYKV
-80 EIPEQEEMIEVLSQ
+80 EIPELEETIEVLSQ
-94 WENQRTEEIPKN
+94 WENQRTEEILKN
-106 TAEDFAKACKTA
+106 TA
-118 DGEGFTETR
+118 
-127 TPADVKASSGIQNKE
+127 
-142 TVEGT
+142 EGT
-147 AEKTKNAI
+147 AEKTENAL

-170 LVNLKTEA
+170 LVNLETEA
-178 DCQTAVSVNHQRTYG
+178 DCQTAVSVNHQRAYG
-193 ADVLSRIDTSN
+193 SDVLSRISASN
-204 NGKKWEI
+204 GGKKWEI

-224 ELFQKEK
+224 ELLQKEK
-231 ITEQQIQKIVIA
+231 ITEQQIQRIVIA

-358 MASIP
+358 MAGIP
-363 GVISHVFMEKTGKAG
+363 GVISHVFMEETGKAG
-378 FQVIGETD
+378 FQVIGEAD
-386 GENKKQQAIGIC
+386 GENKKKQQAIGIC

-404 LVYELRE
+404 LVYELRK

-423 PYFDTGYELA
+423 LYFDTGYELA
-433 GKVRFTQNDMREL
+433 GKVKFTQNDIREI

-466 TFDEVDDCYLAGGF
+466 AFDEVDDCYLAGGF
-480 GTKIDIKKAAGIGL
+480 GTKIDITKAAGIGL
-494 IPKELEMKTI
+494 IPKELEVKTI
-504 PAGNTV
+504 PVGNTV
-510 LAGTKEVLLGRI
+510 LAGTKEVLLSRI

-544 FEEMYLSYMDF
+544 FEELYLSYMDF

>member
-1 MDKILRENQPKSLL
+1 MLICCFFKVKEKMIIDRSKQQKNLL
-15 RILQEKNEYISAPCN
+15 EMLQEKNEYISAPCN
-30 GNGTCGKCIVRYKI
+30 GNGICGKCIVRYKS

-72 YPMGEYVV
+72 YPTEEYKV
-80 EIPEQEEMIEVLSQ
+80 EIPELEETIEVLSQ
-94 WENQRTEEIPKN
+94 WENQRTEEILKN
-106 TAEDFAKACKTA
+106 TA
-118 DGEGFTETR
+118 
-127 TPADVKASSGIQNKE
+127 
-142 TVEGT
+142 EGT
-147 AEKTKNAI
+147 AEKTENAL

-170 LVNLKTEA
+170 LVNLETEA
-178 DCQTAVSVNHQRTYG
+178 DCQTAVSVNHQRAYG
-193 ADVLSRIDTSN
+193 SDVLSRISASN
-204 NGKKWEI
+204 GGKKWEI

-224 ELFQKEK
+224 ELLQKEK
-231 ITEQQIQKIVIA
+231 ITEQQIQRIVIA

-358 MASIP
+358 MAGIP
-363 GVISHVFMEKTGKAG
+363 GVISHVFMEETGKAG
-378 FQVIGETD
+378 FQVIGEAD
-386 GENKKQQAIGIC
+386 GENKKKQQAIGIC

-404 LVYELRE
+404 LVYELRK

-423 PYFDTGYELA
+423 LYFDTGYELA
-433 GKVRFTQNDMREL
+433 GKVKFTQNDIREI

-466 TFDEVDDCYLAGGF
+466 AFDEVDDCYLAGGF
-480 GTKIDIKKAAGIGL
+480 GTKIDITKAAGIGL
-494 IPKELEMKTI
+494 IPKELEVKTI
-504 PAGNTV
+504 PVGNTV

-522 SKEELEKIQTM
+522 SKDELEKIQTM
-533 ADVINLAEEND
+533 AEVINLAEEND
-544 FEEMYLSYMDF
+544 FEELYLSYMDF

>member
-1 MDKILRENQPKSLL
+1 MKKTFQVEQQKNLL
-15 RILQEKNEYISAPCN
+15 EMLQEKNEYISAPCN
-30 GNGTCGKCIVRYKI
+30 GNGICGKCVVRYKR
-44 GATEPT
+44 GETEPT
-50 KQDREFL
+50 RRDREIF
-57 SEKQLEQGYRLACQS
+57 SEKQLEDGYRLACQS
-72 YPMGEYVV
+72 HPVGAYEV
-80 EIPEQEEMIEVLSQ
+80 ELPESEETIEVLSE
-94 WENQRTEEIPKN
+94 WEKQQKTDTEEL
-106 TAEDFAKACKTA
+106 
-118 DGEGFTETR
+118 TEAYTQ
-127 TPADVKASSGIQNKE
+127 TPAEAKTSGGIQDKE
-142 TVEGT
+142 TAEGT
-147 AEKTKNAI
+147 AEKTENAI

-170 LVNLKTEA
+170 LVNLETEA
-178 DCQTAVSVNHQRTYG
+178 DCQTAVSVNHQRAYG
-193 ADVLSRIDTSN
+193 SDVLSRISASN
-204 NGKKWEI
+204 SGKKWEI

-224 ELFQKEK
+224 ELLQKEK
-231 ITEQQIQKIVIA
+231 ITEQQIQRIVIA

-251 LRGFSCE
+251 LCGFSCE
-258 TLGVAPFLPVD
+258 TLGVAPFEPVD
-269 LSWMEGSAADFLG
+269 ISWMEGSAADFLG

-363 GVISHVFMEKTGKAG
+363 GVISHVFMEETGKTG
-378 FQVIGETD
+378 FQVIGEAD
-386 GENKKQQAIGIC
+386 GENKKKQQAIGIC

-404 LVYELRE
+404 LVYELRK

-423 PYFDTGYELA
+423 LYFDTGYELA
-433 GKVRFTQNDMREL
+433 GKVKFTQYDIREI

-466 TFDEVDDCYLAGGF
+466 AFDEVDDCYLAGGF
-480 GTKIDIKKAAGIGL
+480 GTKIDITKAAGIGL

-504 PAGNTV
+504 PVGNTV

-522 SKEELEKIQTM
+522 SKDELEKIQTM

-544 FEEMYLSYMDF
+544 FEELYLSYMDF

>member
-1 MDKILRENQPKSLL
+1 MLICCFFKVKEKMIIDRSKQQKNLL
-15 RILQEKNEYISAPCN
+15 EMLQEKNEYISAPCN
-30 GNGTCGKCIVRYKI
+30 GNGICGKCIVRYKS

-72 YPMGEYVV
+72 YPTEEYKV
-80 EIPEQEEMIEVLSQ
+80 EIPELEETIEVLSQ
-94 WENQRTEEIPKN
+94 WENQRTEEILKN
-106 TAEDFAKACKTA
+106 TA
-118 DGEGFTETR
+118 
-127 TPADVKASSGIQNKE
+127 
-142 TVEGT
+142 EGT
-147 AEKTKNAI
+147 AEKTENAI

-193 ADVLSRIDTSN
+193 ADVISRIDASN
-204 NGKKWEI
+204 NGKKWEM
-211 QRCIRQDLQKLIR
+211 QRCIRQDLQKLVG
-224 ELFQKEK
+224 ELAEKEG
-231 ITEQQIQKIVIA
+231 IHVAQIQRIVIA

-363 GVISHVFMEKTGKAG
+363 GVISHVFMEETGKAG

-423 PYFDTGYELA
+423 LYFDTGYELA
-433 GKVRFTQNDMREL
+433 EKVKFTQNDIREL

-466 TFDEVDDCYLAGGF
+466 TFDEVDNCYLAGGF

>member
-1 MDKILRENQPKSLL
+1 MIIDRSKQQKNLL
-15 RILQEKNEYISAPCN
+15 EMLQEKNEYISAPCN
-30 GNGTCGKCIVRYKI
+30 GNGICGKCIVRYKS

-72 YPMGEYVV
+72 YPTEEYKV
-80 EIPEQEEMIEVLSQ
+80 EIPELEETIEVLSQ
-94 WENQRTEEIPKN
+94 WENQRTEEILKN
-106 TAEDFAKACKTA
+106 TA
-118 DGEGFTETR
+118 
-127 TPADVKASSGIQNKE
+127 
-142 TVEGT
+142 EGT
-147 AEKTKNAI
+147 AEKTENAL

-170 LVNLKTEA
+170 LVNLETEA
-178 DCQTAVSVNHQRTYG
+178 DCQTAVSVNHQRAYG
-193 ADVLSRIDTSN
+193 SDVLSRISASN
-204 NGKKWEI
+204 SGKKWEI

-224 ELFQKEK
+224 ELLQKEK
-231 ITEQQIQKIVIA
+231 ITEQQIQRIVIA

-363 GVISHVFMEKTGKAG
+363 GVISHVFMEETGKAG

-423 PYFDTGYELA
+423 LYFDTGYELA
-433 GKVRFTQNDMREL
+433 EKVKFTQNDIREL

-494 IPKELEMKTI
+494 IPK
-504 PAGNTV
+504 NW
-510 LAGTKEVLLGRI
+510 R
-522 SKEELEKIQTM
+522 
-533 ADVINLAEEND
+533 
-544 FEEMYLSYMDF
+544 

>member
-1 MDKILRENQPKSLL
+1 MLICCFFKVKEKMIIDRSKQQKNLL
-15 RILQEKNEYISAPCN
+15 EMLQEKNEYISAPCN
-30 GNGTCGKCIVRYKI
+30 GNGICGKCIVRYKS

-72 YPMGEYVV
+72 YPTEEYKV
-80 EIPEQEEMIEVLSQ
+80 EIPELEETIEVLSQ
-94 WENQRTEEIPKN
+94 WENQRTEEILKN
-106 TAEDFAKACKTA
+106 TA
-118 DGEGFTETR
+118 
-127 TPADVKASSGIQNKE
+127 
-142 TVEGT
+142 EGT
-147 AEKTKNAI
+147 AEKTENAI

-170 LVNLKTEA
+170 LVNLETEA
-178 DCQTAVSVNHQRTYG
+178 DCQTAVSVNHQRAYG
-193 ADVLSRIDTSN
+193 SDVLSRISASN
-204 NGKKWEI
+204 SGKKWEI

-224 ELFQKEK
+224 ELLQKEK
-231 ITEQQIQKIVIA
+231 ITEQQIQRIVIA

-251 LRGFSCE
+251 LCGFSCE
-258 TLGVAPFLPVD
+258 TLGVAPFEPVD
-269 LSWMEGSAADFLG
+269 ISWMEGSAADFLG

-363 GVISHVFMEKTGKAG
+363 GVISHVFMEETGKAG
-378 FQVIGETD
+378 FQMIGETD

-423 PYFDTGYELA
+423 LYFDTGYELA
-433 GKVRFTQNDMREL
+433 EKVKFTQNDIREL

-466 TFDEVDDCYLAGGF
+466 AFDEVDDCYLAGGF

-533 ADVINLAEEND
+533 AEVINLAEEND
-544 FEEMYLSYMDF
+544 FEELYLSYMDF

>member
-1 MDKILRENQPKSLL
+1 MIIDRSKQQKNLL
-15 RILQEKNEYISAPCN
+15 EMLQEKNEYISAPCN
-30 GNGTCGKCIVRYKI
+30 GNGICGKCIVRYKS

-72 YPMGEYVV
+72 YPTEEYKV
-80 EIPEQEEMIEVLSQ
+80 EIPELEETIEVLSQ
-94 WENQRTEEIPKN
+94 WENQRTEEILKN
-106 TAEDFAKACKTA
+106 TA
-118 DGEGFTETR
+118 
-127 TPADVKASSGIQNKE
+127 
-142 TVEGT
+142 EGT
-147 AEKTKNAI
+147 AEKTENAL

-170 LVNLKTEA
+170 LVNLETEA
-178 DCQTAVSVNHQRTYG
+178 DCQTAVSVNHQRAYG
-193 ADVLSRIDTSN
+193 SDVLSRISASN
-204 NGKKWEI
+204 SGKKWEI

-224 ELFQKEK
+224 ELLQKEK
-231 ITEQQIQKIVIA
+231 ITEQQIKRIVIA

-363 GVISHVFMEKTGKAG
+363 GVISHVFMEETGKAG

-423 PYFDTGYELA
+423 LYFDTGYELA
-433 GKVRFTQNDMREL
+433 EKVKFTQNDIREL

-466 TFDEVDDCYLAGGF
+466 AFDEVDNCYLAGGF
-480 GTKIDIKKAAGIGL
+480 GTKIDIKKAAGIAPDPERTG
-494 IPKELEMKTI
+494 
-504 PAGNTV
+504 
-510 LAGTKEVLLGRI
+510 
-522 SKEELEKIQTM
+522 
-533 ADVINLAEEND
+533 DEND
-544 FEEMYLSYMDF
+544 SGRKYSSCRDKRGFT

>member
-1 MDKILRENQPKSLL
+1 MIIDRSKQQKNLL
-15 RILQEKNEYISAPCN
+15 EMLQEKNEYISAPCN
-30 GNGTCGKCIVRYKI
+30 GNGTCGKCIVQYKR

-50 KQDREFL
+50 RRDREVF
-57 SEKQLEQGYRLACQS
+57 SEKQLEDGYRLACQS
-72 YPMGEYVV
+72 YPAGAYEV
-80 EIPEQEEMIEVLSQ
+80 EIPESEETIEVLSEWGKQ
-94 WENQRTEEIPKN
+94 QKTDTEEL
-106 TAEDFAKACKTA
+106 TEA
-118 DGEGFTETR
+118 DTQ
-127 TPADVKASSGIQNKE
+127 TPAEAKISGGIQDKE
-142 TVEGT
+142 TAEGT
-147 AEKTKNAI
+147 AEKTENAI

-170 LVNLKTEA
+170 LVNLETEA

-193 ADVLSRIDTSN
+193 SDVLSRISASN
-204 NGKKWEI
+204 SGKKWEI
-211 QRCIRQDLQKLIR
+211 QLCIRQDLQKLIR
-224 ELFQKEK
+224 ELLQKEK
-231 ITEQQIQKIVIA
+231 ITEQQIQRIVIA

-404 LVYELRE
+404 LVYELRK

-423 PYFDTGYELA
+423 LYFDTGYELA
-433 GKVRFTQNDMREL
+433 EKVKFTQNDIREL

-466 TFDEVDDCYLAGGF
+466 AFDEVDDCYLAGGF
-480 GTKIDIKKAAGIGL
+480 GTKIDITKAAGIGL

-544 FEEMYLSYMDF
+544 FEELYLSYMDF

>member
-1 MDKILRENQPKSLL
+1 MIIDRSKQQKNLL
-15 RILQEKNEYISAPCN
+15 EMLQEKNEYISAPCN
-30 GNGTCGKCIVRYKI
+30 GNGICGKCVVQYKR

-50 KQDREFL
+50 RRDREVF
-57 SEKQLEQGYRLACQS
+57 SEKQLEDGYRLACQS
-72 YPMGEYVV
+72 YPAGAYEV
-80 EIPEQEEMIEVLSQ
+80 EIPESEETIEVLSEWGKQ
-94 WENQRTEEIPKN
+94 QKMDAEGLTEADTQTPAEAKTSGGIQDKN
-106 TAEDFAKACKTA
+106 TA
-118 DGEGFTETR
+118 
-127 TPADVKASSGIQNKE
+127 
-142 TVEGT
+142 EGT
-147 AEKTKNAI
+147 AEKTENTL

-170 LVNLKTEA
+170 LVNLETEA
-178 DCQTAVSVNHQRTYG
+178 DCQTAVSVNHQRAYG
-193 ADVLSRIDTSN
+193 SDVLSRISASN
-204 NGKKWEI
+204 GGKKWEI

-224 ELFQKEK
+224 ELLQKEK
-231 ITEQQIQKIVIA
+231 ITEQQIQRIVIA

-363 GVISHVFMEKTGKAG
+363 GVISHVFMEETGKAG

-404 LVYELRE
+404 LVYELRK

-423 PYFDTGYELA
+423 LYFDTGYELA
-433 GKVRFTQNDMREL
+433 GKVKFTQNDIREI

-466 TFDEVDDCYLAGGF
+466 AFDEVDDCYLAGGF
-480 GTKIDIKKAAGIGL
+480 GTKIDITKAAGIGL
-494 IPKELEMKTI
+494 IPKELEVKTI
-504 PAGNTV
+504 PVGNTV

-522 SKEELEKIQTM
+522 SKDELEKIQTM

-544 FEEMYLSYMDF
+544 FEELYLSYMDF

>member
-1 MDKILRENQPKSLL
+1 MIIDRSKQQKNLL
-15 RILQEKNEYISAPCN
+15 EMLQEKNEYISAPCN
-30 GNGTCGKCIVRYKI
+30 GNGICGKCIVRYKR

-50 KQDREFL
+50 RRDREVF
-57 SEKQLEQGYRLACQS
+57 SEKQLEDGYRLACQS
-72 YPMGEYVV
+72 HPVGAYEV
-80 EIPEQEEMIEVLSQ
+80 ELPESEETIEVLSE
-94 WENQRTEEIPKN
+94 WEKQQKPDTEGLTEADTQTPAEAKTSGGIQDKN
-106 TAEDFAKACKTA
+106 TA
-118 DGEGFTETR
+118 
-127 TPADVKASSGIQNKE
+127 
-142 TVEGT
+142 EGT
-147 AEKTKNAI
+147 AEKTENAI

-170 LVNLKTEA
+170 LVNLETEA
-178 DCQTAVSVNHQRTYG
+178 DCQTAVSVNHQRAYG
-193 ADVLSRIDTSN
+193 SDVLSRISASN
-204 NGKKWEI
+204 SGKKWEI

-224 ELFQKEK
+224 ELLQKEK
-231 ITEQQIQKIVIA
+231 ITEQQIQRIVIA

-330 MVLGNCRHMYVTS
+330 MVLGNCHHMYVTS

-363 GVISHVFMEKTGKAG
+363 GVISHVFMEETGKTG
-378 FQVIGETD
+378 FQVIGEAD
-386 GENKKQQAIGIC
+386 GENKKKQQAIGIC

-404 LVYELRE
+404 LVYELRK

-423 PYFDTGYELA
+423 LYFDTGYELA
-433 GKVRFTQNDMREL
+433 GKVKFTQNDIREI

-466 TFDEVDDCYLAGGF
+466 AFDEVDDCYLAGGF
-480 GTKIDIKKAAGIGL
+480 GTKIDITKAAGIGL
-494 IPKELEMKTI
+494 IPKELEVKTI
-504 PAGNTV
+504 PVGNTV

-522 SKEELEKIQTM
+522 SKDELEKIQTM

-544 FEEMYLSYMDF
+544 FEELYLSYMDF

>member
-1 MDKILRENQPKSLL
+1 MLICCFFKVKEKMIIDRSKQQKNLL
-15 RILQEKNEYISAPCN
+15 EMLQEKNEYISAPCN
-30 GNGTCGKCIVRYKI
+30 GNGICGKCIVRYKS

-72 YPMGEYVV
+72 YPTEEYKV
-80 EIPEQEEMIEVLSQ
+80 EIPELEETIEVLSQ
-94 WENQRTEEIPKN
+94 WENQRTEEILKN
-106 TAEDFAKACKTA
+106 TA
-118 DGEGFTETR
+118 
-127 TPADVKASSGIQNKE
+127 
-142 TVEGT
+142 EGT
-147 AEKTKNAI
+147 AEKTENAI

-170 LVNLKTEA
+170 LVNLETEA
-178 DCQTAVSVNHQRTYG
+178 DCQTAVSVNHQRAYG
-193 ADVLSRIDTSN
+193 SDVLSRISASN
-204 NGKKWEI
+204 GGKKWEI

-224 ELFQKEK
+224 ELLQKEK
-231 ITEQQIQKIVIA
+231 ITEQQIQRIVIA

-305 AGIAKMNM
+305 SGIAKMNM

-358 MASIP
+358 MAGIP
-363 GVISHVFMEKTGKAG
+363 GVISHVFMEETGKAG
-378 FQVIGETD
+378 FQVIGEAD
-386 GENKKQQAIGIC
+386 GENKKKQQAIGIC

-404 LVYELRE
+404 LVYELRK

-423 PYFDTGYELA
+423 LYFDTGYELA
-433 GKVRFTQNDMREL
+433 GKVKFTQNDIREI

-466 TFDEVDDCYLAGGF
+466 AFDEVDDCYLAGGF
-480 GTKIDIKKAAGIGL
+480 GTKIDITKAAGIGL
-494 IPKELEMKTI
+494 IPKELEVKTI
-504 PAGNTV
+504 PVGNTV

-522 SKEELEKIQTM
+522 SKDELEKIQTM

-544 FEEMYLSYMDF
+544 FEELYLSYMDF

>member
-1 MDKILRENQPKSLL
+1 MLICCFFKVKEKMIIDRSKQQKNLL
-15 RILQEKNEYISAPCN
+15 EMLQEKNEYISAPCN
-30 GNGTCGKCIVRYKI
+30 GNGICGKCIVRYKS

-72 YPMGEYVV
+72 YPTEEYKV
-80 EIPEQEEMIEVLSQ
+80 EIPELEETIEVLSQ
-94 WENQRTEEIPKN
+94 WENQRTEEILKN
-106 TAEDFAKACKTA
+106 TA
-118 DGEGFTETR
+118 
-127 TPADVKASSGIQNKE
+127 
-142 TVEGT
+142 EGT
-147 AEKTKNAI
+147 AEKTENAL

-170 LVNLKTEA
+170 LVNLETEA

-193 ADVLSRIDTSN
+193 SDVLSRISASN
-204 NGKKWEI
+204 GGKKWEI

-224 ELFQKEK
+224 ELLQKEK
-231 ITEQQIQKIVIA
+231 ITEQQIQRIVIA

-363 GVISHVFMEKTGKAG
+363 GVISHVFMEETGKAG

-423 PYFDTGYELA
+423 LYFDTGYELA
-433 GKVRFTQNDMREL
+433 EKVKFTQNDIREL

-466 TFDEVDDCYLAGGF
+466 AFDEVDDCYLAGGF

-544 FEEMYLSYMDF
+544 FEELYLSYMDF

>member
-30 GNGTCGKCIVRYKI
+30 GNGTCGKCVVRFQS
-44 GATEPT
+44 GETEPSAR
-50 KQDREFL
+50 DREIF
-57 SEKQLEQGYRLACQS
+57 SEKQLTEGYRLACQS
-72 YPMGEYVV
+72 YPTEVYEI
-80 EIPEQEEMIEVLSQ
+80 EIPQEEEEIEVLSGWQ
-94 WENQRTEEIPKN
+94 EEKRLFGEHGK
-106 TAEDFAKACKTA
+106 AEDRIHGDNKAEEPEHA
-118 DGEGFTETR
+118 
-127 TPADVKASSGIQNKE
+127 V
-142 TVEGT
+142 
-147 AEKTKNAI
+147 
-155 YGICID
+155 YGICMD
-161 IGTTTLAAL
+161 IGTTTLSAV
-170 LVNLKTEA
+170 LVNLTTQAE
-178 DCQTAVSVNHQRTYG
+178 CQTAVSINHQRTYG
-193 ADVLSRIDTSN
+193 SDVLSRISASN
-204 NGKKWEI
+204 SGKKWEI

-224 ELFQKEK
+224 ELLQKEK
-231 ITEQQIQKIVIA
+231 IMEQQIQRIVIA

-269 LSWMEGSAADFLG
+269 LSWMEGSAVEFLG

-313 HRSEGYHLLL
+313 EKSERYHLLL

-330 MVLGNCRHMYVTS
+330 MVLGNHRHMYVTS

-358 MASIP
+358 MASVP
-363 GVISHVFMEKTGKAG
+363 GAIAHVLMDAAGKAR
-378 FQVIGETD
+378 FQMIGETE
-386 GENKKQQAIGIC
+386 GENQNKQQAIGIC

-404 LVYELRE
+404 LAYELRK
-411 HQMIDEHGTYSD
+411 HQMIDEYGTYSD

-433 GKVRFTQNDMREL
+433 EKVKFTQNDMREL

-453 RAGVDILVKKAGI
+453 RAGVDILIKKAGI
-466 TFDEVDDCYLAGGF
+466 AFGEVEYCYLAGGF

-494 IPKELEMKTI
+494 IPAELEMKTI
-504 PAGNTV
+504 PVGNTV

-533 ADVINLAEEND
+533 ADVINLAEESD
-544 FEEMYLSYMDF
+544 FEELYLSYMDF

>member
-1 MDKILRENQPKSLL
+1 MLICCFFKVKEKMIIDRSKQQKNLL
-15 RILQEKNEYISAPCN
+15 EMLQEKNEYISAPCN
-30 GNGTCGKCIVRYKI
+30 GNGICGKCIVRYKS

-72 YPMGEYVV
+72 YPTEEYKV
-80 EIPEQEEMIEVLSQ
+80 EIPELEETIEVLSQ
-94 WENQRTEEIPKN
+94 WENQRTEEILKN
-106 TAEDFAKACKTA
+106 TA
-118 DGEGFTETR
+118 
-127 TPADVKASSGIQNKE
+127 
-142 TVEGT
+142 EGT
-147 AEKTKNAI
+147 AEKTENAI

-170 LVNLKTEA
+170 LVNLETEA
-178 DCQTAVSVNHQRTYG
+178 DCQTAVSVNHQRAYG
-193 ADVLSRIDTSN
+193 SDVLSRISASN
-204 NGKKWEI
+204 GGKKWEI

-224 ELFQKEK
+224 ELLQKEK
-231 ITEQQIQKIVIA
+231 ITEQQIQRIVIA

-363 GVISHVFMEKTGKAG
+363 GVISHVFMEETGKAG

-423 PYFDTGYELA
+423 LYFDTGYELA
-433 GKVRFTQNDMREL
+433 EKVKFTQNDIREL

-466 TFDEVDDCYLAGGF
+466 TFDEVDNCYLAGGF

-510 LAGTKEVLLGRI
+510 LAGTKEVLLSRI